1 MRTKGR
7 NDNMTTGLD
16 RSANGGN
23 VSLARQVIT
32 QKVKPPPIVPKVVAS
47 DIQLRVRNISTDPA
61 NPGRTFCEPCASR
74 VQSRLRQIQNGEIV
88 VPALQQIVYKRR
100 GASPDI
106 YYCRIVPEIGGLQ
119 ECNRTFKVWPEPTDL
134 FRAFTGVNLVPVF
147 FAAHLLLWIWRGLI
161 VEKLD
166 AARRHFVKLN
176 EGAPSSLMLHL
187 SPRSRAAVS
196 EPGAIA
202 TGSARKFRFMGWL
215 SLVSPIYLALLP
227 QSAHPSAPLI
237 SQTAFALLSEM
248 HLGPDRV
255 AL

>member
-7 NDNMTTGLD
+7 NDDMTTGLD
-16 RSANGGN
+16 RPANGGN
-23 VSLARQVIT
+23 VSLARRAIT
-32 QKVKPPPIVPKVVAS
+32 QKVKYRPVVPKVVGS
-47 DIQLRVRNISTDPA
+47 NVQLSVCNISTDPA
-61 NPGRTFCEPCASR
+61 NPGLPLSEPGAGR
-74 VQSRLRQIQNGEIV
+74 VQSCLRQIQNGEILI
-88 VPALQQIVYKRR
+88 PALKKIVDKCG
-100 GASPDI
+100 GAAPDI

-119 ECNRTFKVWPEPTDL
+119 ECNRTFEVWPEPTDIFSAL
-134 FRAFTGVNLVPVF
+134 TGVNLVPVF
-147 FAAHLLLWIWRGLI
+147 FAAHLLLSIWRGLT

-166 AARRHFVKLN
+166 AARRNFVGVN
-176 EGAPSSLMLHL
+176 EGAPSSVMLHL

-202 TGSARKFRFMGWL
+202 TGSARKFRFMGSL
-215 SLVSPIYLALLP
+215 SLVSPIYPALLP

-248 HLGPDRV
+248 RLGPDRV